1 MFSFVLEWGR
11 IQDQS
16 YPLLEIN
23 CGQFQKNY
31 PLMRS
36 FNELLAAFFCLVRF
50 VVAACALNGVFVIV
64 ILKLLLDLSF
74 GVVSIWRASRT
85 DINFGQFQM
94 HCLNSPD
101 LMRSFTEVFA
111 TMVGLIDFVGKA
123 FLMDVAF
130 VLAILKLILDL
141 SMGMLSITIKSV
153 GLLRREHFLL
163 ALRCL
168 SF

>member
-1 MFSFVLEWGR
+1 MISFVLEWGR
-11 IQDQS
+11 IQDT
-16 YPLLEIN
+16 YPLLDIN
-23 CGQFQKNY
+23 FGQFQKNY

-36 FNELLAAFFCLVRF
+36 FNELLVAIFCLIRF
-50 VVAACALNGVFVIV
+50 VVAACALNGIFVIV

-74 GVVSIWRASRT
+74 GFSSIMRSRT
-85 DINFGQFQM
+85 DIKFVQFQM
-94 HCLNSPD
+94 YCLNSPD

-111 TMVGLIDFVGKA
+111 TLVSLLDFVFNA

-141 SMGMLSITIKSV
+141 SMGLLSIIIKSM

-168 SF
+168 TI